1 MKISVLSY
9 GCSSAAGQ
17 GVNPFWSGL
26 AQGIDHSRPI
36 DTSSWKVSPSRA
48 LSACKWNQQGSAH
61 QTLMTQLIFSWE
73 ELLERLSSAQK
84 NNLGNNLGIIF
95 ASTKGLLEDFVW
107 LGNPELLPTD
117 PLTPVLDAFIQETGL
132 TPHKKI
138 CVSLACAS
146 SHGAFY
152 LATHWLKTQA
162 IDHVLILAADTI
174 GPFVVNGF
182 YSLRALAAGKNRPF
196 SGERDGLQ
204 LGDAAAAILI
214 SKEEGPFVL
223 DAVALDTEG
232 HAITKSSQDG
242 ASLKK
247 IHQLLGLRE
256 KKIDAIVVHGTGTRE
271 NDRVEDLVLSSTF
284 TTDRPPTM
292 GTKWSI
298 GHTLGASGAMDFI
311 AACEMMRHQRPFRL
325 ANTQAV
331 DPTFKHAYLTA
342 GSPLPAGAIKT
353 VLVHSLGFG
362 GIHGGLITSKN

>member
-1 MKISVLSY
+1 MKISVLGY
-9 GCSSAAGQ
+9 GCSSSAGQ
-17 GVNPFWSGL
+17 GVNPFWNGL
-26 AQGIDHSRPI
+26 VEGIDHSRPI
-36 DTSSWKVSPSRA
+36 DTTSWKVRPPVT
-48 LSACKWNQQGSAH
+48 LLACKWDQKDSAH
-61 QTLMTQLIFSWE
+61 QTLLTQLTFSWE
-73 ELLERLSSAQK
+73 ELLTQLSPTQK
-84 NNLGNNLGIIF
+84 QNVGNKLGIIF

-107 LGNPELLPTD
+107 LGKPESLDTD
-117 PLTPVLDAFIQETGL
+117 PLTPVLDSFIQKAGL
-132 TPHKKI
+132 SPHKKI

-152 LATHWLKTQA
+152 LATHWLKTQS
-162 IDHVLILAADTI
+162 IDRVLILAADTI

-182 YSLRALAAGKNRPF
+182 YSLRALAATKNRPF

-204 LGDAAAAILI
+204 LGDAAAAILL
-214 SKEEGPFVL
+214 SKEEGPFTL

-242 ASLKK
+242 MSLKK

-284 TTDRPPTM
+284 ATDRPPTM

-311 AACEMMRHQRPFRL
+311 SACEMMRHQKPFRM
-325 ANTQAV
+325 ANTQAI
-331 DPTFKHAYLTA
+331 DPTFKHAYLTRTTPIPS
-342 GSPLPAGAIKT
+342 GSIKT

-362 GIHGGLITSKN
+362 GIHGGLITSIS